1 LHFEGIDVIIS
12 RTPLRVS
19 FVGGGS
25 DLPTYYRQH
34 QGAVLSMSIRKYV
47 YLSMH
52 EYFERKGCILKY
64 SEIEK
69 PKTTDEIRHRI
80 IQQIFSDLSIDR
92 VDFNSSADVPAGTG
106 MGSSSAFTVG
116 LLNLCYAYRGEYVSR
131 LRLAEL
137 ACEIEIDKLGEPI
150 GKQDQYG
157 CALGGINLIQ
167 FHTDGTVTYESVPL
181 TITQRRQMEQN
192 LIMFYLGGTRS
203 ASQLLTEQAQNT
215 LNNPQVVESLKAMV
229 QQAQS
234 LRGELC
240 RDVDVL
246 GHYLH
251 EGWLRKRSL
260 SAGITNPT
268 VEDAYEKALSAGAT
282 GGKLLGAGGSGFLL
296 LYAPGSAREAVGHA
310 LSEFQAH
317 SVLVD
322 TAGSTIIYSD

>member
-1 LHFEGIDVIIS
+1 MIIS

-25 DLPTYYRQH
+25 DLPSFYREH
-34 QGAVLSMSIRKYV
+34 GGAVLSMSVKKYV

-52 EYFERKGCILKY
+52 EYFERRGCILKY

-69 PKTTDEIRHRI
+69 PLTADGIRHRI
-80 IQQIFSDLSIDR
+80 IQQVFRDLSIDR

-131 LRLAEL
+131 AKLAEL

-157 CALGGINLIQ
+157 CALGGVNLIE
-167 FHTDGTVTYESVPL
+167 FHPDGNVTSESVPL
-181 TITQRRQMEQN
+181 TVTQRRMMEQN

-203 ASQLLTEQAQNT
+203 ASKLLSTQAQKT
-215 LNNPQVVESLKAMV
+215 SQNPQAIANLKAMV
-229 QQAQS
+229 EQARC
-234 LRGELC
+234 LRADLC
-240 RDVDVL
+240 HDVDCL
-246 GHYLH
+246 GSYLH
-251 EGWLRKRSL
+251 EGWMRKRSL
-260 SAGITNPT
+260 SSDITNPV
-268 VEDAYEKALSAGAT
+268 VESAYDRALEAGAT

-296 LYAPGSAREAVGHA
+296 LYAPGDARKSVAEA
-310 LSEFQAH
+310 LPEYEAH
-317 SVLVD
+317 PVDVD